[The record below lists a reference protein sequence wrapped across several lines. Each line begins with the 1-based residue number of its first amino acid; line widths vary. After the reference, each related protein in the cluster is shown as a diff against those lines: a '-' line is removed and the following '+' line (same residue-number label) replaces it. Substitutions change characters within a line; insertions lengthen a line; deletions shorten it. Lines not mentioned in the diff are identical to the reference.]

1 MNKFLNGA
9 QNIKRERN
17 SDLESTNR
25 YSRMTQHAIKE
36 TMNKAHHTIENLV
49 KDISLLPSDIVFV
62 METMHYYDIGIV
74 GEIDL
79 DNGLKAKSRPIIADG
94 VGDTGMEDIIGKTDV
109 ATKSSVGVVQI
120 GDNLSITKDGVVD
133 IPLATSLVA
142 GVIKVGQGLI
152 VDENGSLTLNP
163 EEMPDISY
171 ATSETAGVIKVGLGL
186 DINDD
191 GVLSVNIPISEIVN
205 KVIQVPAYQTE
216 IDLGALGVTD
226 IIEPMIFFGSTKL
239 INRVD
244 YTLDPVR
251 LRISLHETYS
261 FATTLDYIDY
271 VPFVAKDIDFATTE
285 RAGIVVVGDGL
296 EVAEDGTLSALTFDK
311 VRYLCSI
318 DTDVTSLVIPNYPE
332 KTLMYDPFI
341 FSNNFKLIE
350 GKDYELDQAN
360 KTVIFLNERTS
371 VVDIEF
377 IDYPPMI
384 KRSYIN
390 ANTLDGKFASE
401 FAKSSVTIEAKDG
414 LMITGNKSLRDN
426 ITISLDKSLLDDF
439 GNIKIYG
446 KTYEEFLWQ
455 LKEDILPIL
464 RNKANT
470 VQCEYHNVV
479 AGQTSVTYL
488 SNFSHTLMVVLN
500 GVMMYPSEYTVNIP
514 RKMVIFNQPAP
525 AEGKIMISNISYAI

>member
-1 MNKFLNGA
+1 MRGFLNGA
-9 QNIKRERN
+9 HNIKRERN
-17 SDLESTNR
+17 ADLESSNR
-25 YSRMTQHAIKE
+25 YSRMSQHAIKE
-36 TMNKAHHTIENLV
+36 TLFKAHHTIENMT
-49 KDISLLPSDIVFV
+49 KDISLAPTDIVFV
-62 METMHYYDIGIV
+62 METMHYYDIGVV
-74 GEIDL
+74 GDVHL
-79 DNGLKAKSRPIIADG
+79 DNGLKAKMRPVIADG

-109 ATKSSVGVVQI
+109 ATKTSVGVVQI
-120 GDNLSITKDGVVD
+120 GDNLTITDKGVVD
-133 IPLATSLVA
+133 IPIATSVMA
-142 GVIKVGQGLI
+142 GVVKIGQGLV
-152 VDENGSLTLNP
+152 VDDNGMLTLNP

-171 ATSETAGVIKVGLGL
+171 ATAEKAGVIKVGLGL
-186 DINDD
+186 EMSDD

-205 KVIQVPAYQTE
+205 KVIQVAAYQTE
-216 IDLGALGVTD
+216 IDLSALGVTD

-251 LRISLHETYS
+251 LRISLHESYS
-261 FATTLDYIDY
+261 FSTTLDYIDY
-271 VPFVAKDIDFATTE
+271 VPFVAKDVDFATTE

-311 VRYLCSI
+311 IRYLCSI
-318 DTDVTSLVIPNYPE
+318 DTDVKTLVIPNYPDN
-332 KTLMYDPFI
+332 TLMYDPYI
-341 FSNNFKLIE
+341 FSNNYKLIE
-350 GKDYELDQAN
+350 GKDYELDRPN
-360 KTVIFLNERTS
+360 KTVVFLRERER
-371 VVDIEF
+371 VAEIEF

-414 LMITGNKSLRDN
+414 LMITGNKSLRDT

-439 GNIKIYG
+439 GNVKIYG

-470 VQCEYHNVV
+470 IQCEYHNVV
-479 AGQTSVTYL
+479 QGQLSVTYL
-488 SNFSHTLMVVLN
+488 SNFSHTLMVVVN

-525 AEGKIMISNISYAI
+525 AEGKVMISNISYAI